1 MEKPWI
7 KHYDASVPAH
17 LNYPAEPL
25 FWFLRQAAKRF
36 PAQSCTIFNDLSI
49 SYMRMEQLS
58 NRLAKQLV
66 RLGVCKGD
74 RVGLCMPNIPQFV
87 LGFYAIL
94 KAGGVVVALNPMYKR
109 SEMSF
114 QLADAGVEMV
124 LCHTGAV
131 PVLRE
136 VEQGGIAMRRIITR
150 VEDADFLAA
159 ELEGQYLSTKPD
171 QVAGEIGLMEMLQF
185 GDEDEVPEVEVTPD
199 DPAVF
204 QYSGG
209 TTGTPKGAIGLH
221 RNLVA
226 NTIQFRAWLAGMQEG
241 QETVLT
247 AIPLYHV
254 YGMVIAMS
262 MGIALGAR
270 LILTLDPR
278 NFTDLLEKIERYR
291 PSIFPGVPGL
301 YHGINQH
308 PDVQVGKYDLS
319 SIRACISG
327 SAPLLRDVKER
338 FETLTGGKLVEGY
351 GLSEAPTATHCNP
364 LLGENRTGSIGL
376 PLPDVEA
383 RIVDLEA
390 GWKDVPIGTPGELI
404 VRGPQIMAGYHNRL
418 EENKLAVR
426 DGWLYTGDVA
436 RMDADGYFY
445 LVDRLKEVIKAGG
458 YQVWP
463 REVEEV
469 IVQHP
474 AVLETG
480 VAGVIR
486 PGRGET
492 VKAWVVLKPGA
503 TCTSEEIQWWCEQQL
518 VQYKSPTEVEFVE
531 RLPRT
536 GVGKL
541 LRRELVRMDQER
553 GK

>member
-1 MEKPWI
+1 VE
-7 KHYDASVPAH
+7 
-17 LNYPAEPL
+17 
-25 FWFLRQAAKRF
+25 
-36 PAQSCTIFNDLSI
+36 
-49 SYMRMEQLS
+49 
-58 NRLAKQLV
+58 LV
-66 RLGVCKGD
+66 
-74 RVGLCMPNIPQFV
+74 F
-87 LGFYAIL
+87 
-94 KAGGVVVALNPMYKR
+94 
-109 SEMSF
+109 
-114 QLADAGVEMV
+114 
-124 LCHTGAV
+124 CHTGAV

-171 QVAGEIGLMEMLQF
+171 QVAGEISFLELLQF
-185 GDEDEVPEVEVTPD
+185 GDEEEYPEVEVTPD

-226 NTIQFRAWLAGMQEG
+226 NTIQFRTWLAGMQDG

-262 MGIALGAR
+262 MGIAIGAR
-270 LILTLDPR
+270 LILILDPR

-308 PDVQVGKYDLS
+308 ADVQAGKYDLS
-319 SIRACISG
+319 SIQACISG

-364 LLGENRTGSIGL
+364 LLGENRIGSIGL

-404 VRGPQIMAGYHNRL
+404 VRGPQIMAGYHNRP
-418 EENKLAVR
+418 EENLLAVR

-518 VQYKSPTEVEFVE
+518 VQYKTPTEVEFVE

-541 LRRELVRMDQER
+541 LRRELIRMDQER

>member
-1 MEKPWI
+1 MEKPWT
-7 KHYDASVPAH
+7 KHYDADVPAH
-17 LNYPAEPL
+17 LKYPAEPL
-25 FWFLRQAAKRF
+25 FWFLRQAANRF
-36 PAQSCTIFNDLSI
+36 PSNTCTIFNDLCI
-49 SYMRMEQLS
+49 SYARMEQLS
-58 NRLAKQLV
+58 NRLAKRLV
-66 RLGVCKGD
+66 GMGLRKGD

-87 LGFYAIL
+87 MSFYAIL
-94 KAGGVVVALNPMYKR
+94 KAGGVVVALNPMYKQA
-109 SEMSF
+109 EMSF
-114 QLADAGVEMV
+114 QLADAGVELV
-124 LCHTGAV
+124 LCHTGAL

-136 VEQGGIAMRRIITR
+136 VEQGGIAMRRVVTR
-150 VEDADFLAA
+150 LEDADFLAA
-159 ELEGQYLSTKPD
+159 GLEGQFLSNITD
-171 QVAGEIGLMEMLQF
+171 QIAGEIDLMELLQS
-185 GDEDEVPEVEVTPD
+185 DNNDSPPEVEVTPD
-199 DPAVF
+199 DSAVF

-209 TTGTPKGAIGLH
+209 TTGIPKGAIGLH

-226 NTIQFRAWLAGMQEG
+226 NTIQFRTWLAGMQEG
-241 QETVLT
+241 RETVLT

-254 YGMVIAMS
+254 YSMVIAMS

-270 LILTLDPR
+270 LILIVDPR
-278 NFTDLLEKIERYR
+278 NFTDLLEKIEQYR

-308 PDVQVGKYDLS
+308 PGVLMGKYDLR

-327 SAPLLRDVKER
+327 SAPLIRDVKER

-383 RIVDLEA
+383 RIVDLED
-390 GWKDVPIGTPGELI
+390 GWTDVPNGSAGELI
-404 VRGPQIMAGYHNRL
+404 VRGPQIMAGYHNNPK
-418 EENKLAVR
+418 ENQMALR
-426 DGWLYTGDVA
+426 DGWLFTGDVA
-436 RMDADGYFY
+436 TMDSNGYFY
-445 LVDRLKEVIKAGG
+445 LVDRKKEVIKAGG
-458 YQVWP
+458 FQVWP

-474 AVLETG
+474 KVLEVG
-480 VAGVIR
+480 VAGVMR

-492 VKAWVVLKPGA
+492 VKAWVVLKQGA
-503 TCTSEEIQWWCEQQL
+503 ICSAEEIQWWCEQHM

-541 LRRELVRMDQER
+541 LRRELVRMDQGR
-553 GK
+553 GE

>member
-1 MEKPWI
+1 
-7 KHYDASVPAH
+7 
-17 LNYPAEPL
+17 
-25 FWFLRQAAKRF
+25 
-36 PAQSCTIFNDLSI
+36 
-49 SYMRMEQLS
+49 
-58 NRLAKQLV
+58 
-66 RLGVCKGD
+66 
-74 RVGLCMPNIPQFV
+74 
-87 LGFYAIL
+87 
-94 KAGGVVVALNPMYKR
+94 
-109 SEMSF
+109 
-114 QLADAGVEMV
+114 
-124 LCHTGAV
+124 
-131 PVLRE
+131 
-136 VEQGGIAMRRIITR
+136 
-150 VEDADFLAA
+150 
-159 ELEGQYLSTKPD
+159 
-171 QVAGEIGLMEMLQF
+171 
-185 GDEDEVPEVEVTPD
+185 
-199 DPAVF
+199 
-204 QYSGG
+204 
-209 TTGTPKGAIGLH
+209 
-221 RNLVA
+221 
-226 NTIQFRAWLAGMQEG
+226 
-241 QETVLT
+241 
-247 AIPLYHV
+247 
-254 YGMVIAMS
+254 
-262 MGIALGAR
+262 

-278 NFTDLLEKIERYR
+278 NLTDLFEKIERYR

-308 PDVQVGKYDLS
+308 PDVQAGKYDLS

-390 GWKDVPIGTPGELI
+390 GWKDVPIGNLGELI
-404 VRGPQIMAGYHNRL
+404 IRGPQIMAGYHNCP

-426 DGWLYTGDVA
+426 DGWLFTGDVA
-436 RMDADGYFY
+436 RMDSDGYFY

-486 PGRGET
+486 HGRGET

-503 TCTSEEIQWWCEQQL
+503 TCTSEEIQWWCEQHL

-541 LRRELVRMDQER
+541 LRRELKRMDQER